1 MTPSPPA
8 EPRNWFF
15 TLLVPAS
22 TVFVVTAVALAVV
35 PVLEKKAAESGYEPP
50 PSVFRTAL
58 REDGWVWLLVE
69 LGVVIVL
76 AIAAM
81 AWDRWKQPG

>member
-1 MTPSPPA
+1 MNPPPPA

-15 TLLVPAS
+15 TLLMPAS
-22 TVFVVTAVALAVV
+22 AVFVVTAVALAVV
-35 PVLEKKAAESGYEPP
+35 PVLEQKAIQNGIDPP
-50 PSVFRTAL
+50 PSAFRAAL
-58 REDGWVWLLVE
+58 RADGWVWLLAE

-81 AWDRWKQPG
+81 AWDRWRQAG